1 MYVYGNNKSYLHLF
15 AGYILNYRNNKLSAI
30 YLDTYI
36 LVLVY
41 ICTYM
46 ETLFTFKN
54 AYMETLFTFIY
65 KINIELQ
72 K

>member
-36 LVLVY
+36 LRIWKHYLHLKIRIWKHY
-41 ICTYM
+41 
-46 ETLFTFKN
+46 LHD
-54 AYMETLFTFIY
+54 IY
-65 KINIELQ
+65 
-72 K
+72 